1 MCMYRFINQMKP
13 IRRQKKAID
22 QLYGTIKKNVE
33 IYNIKL
39 SSLFF
44 EDFTKKIKCVIAE
57 INILTYSTNADIK
70 QVKKRM
76 VD

>member
-1 MCMYRFINQMKP
+1 MKP

-22 QLYGTIKKNVE
+22 QLYGTINKTVE

-44 EDFTKKIKCVIAE
+44 EDFTKKIKCANAE
-57 INILTYSTNADIK
+57 INIMTYSTIGDIK
-70 QVKKRM
+70 QVKKRV

>member
-1 MCMYRFINQMKP
+1 MKP

-22 QLYGTIKKNVE
+22 QLYGTINKNVE

-44 EDFTKKIKCVIAE
+44 EDFPKKIKCANAE
-57 INILTYSTNADIK
+57 MNIMTYSTIADIK
-70 QVKKRM
+70 QVKKRV